1 VPLPDRGIVRAA
13 VEAVETTEMLPL
25 ALPAELGVKV
35 VPKVK
40 LCPAVK
46 VIGRLSPLMP
56 NPAPV
61 TLACVIVT
69 LEPPELVRVSVNV

>member
-1 VPLPDRGIVRAA
+1 VPLPDRGIVRDPLGAI
-13 VEAVETTEMLPL
+13 ETTEMLPV

-46 VIGRLSPLMP
+46 IIGRVNPLMP
-56 NPAPV
+56 KPIPV
-61 TLACVIVT
+61 TLARVIVT